1 MSGTQLWVRKPGTR
15 TRSSQGTSWFSIA
28 SRHVGGGR
36 QEMVVK
42 SGRDLIVTEFS
53 PFYVVRSFT
62 HTVPASEKVELG
74 FLIKLHSSFPSLGYW
89 SLKMAFFFLK
99 TCLSFMF
106 ALPACI

>member
-28 SRHVGGGR
+28 SRHVGGGAAR
-36 QEMVVK
+36 DGGQIGEGPDSHRVLTFLC
-42 SGRDLIVTEFS
+42 SG
-53 PFYVVRSFT
+53 SFT